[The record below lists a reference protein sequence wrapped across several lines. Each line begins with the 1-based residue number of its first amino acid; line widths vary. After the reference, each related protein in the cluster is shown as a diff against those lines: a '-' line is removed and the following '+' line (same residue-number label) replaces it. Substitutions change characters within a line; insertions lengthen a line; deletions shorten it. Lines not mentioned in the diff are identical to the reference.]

1 MAIDM
6 ELRRELA
13 GQGYAIAELKRL
25 EVQPKATY
33 YKADGTVL
41 PNLPAD
47 PRSVR
52 RYLARGFSLIPPA
65 VSNTG
70 PPEGSFKCE
79 CGKDCHSRIG
89 LISHRR
95 IHKEE

>member
-13 GQGYAIAELKRL
+13 ARGYAIAELKRL

-33 YKADGTVL
+33 YKADGTAL

-52 RYLARGFSLIPPA
+52 RYLARGFSLTPPG

-70 PPEGSFKCE
+70 PPEGSFRCE
-79 CGKDCHSRIG
+79 CGFGAKSAFG
-89 LISHRR
+89 LMAHRR
-95 IHKEE
+95 KHKEE

>member
-6 ELRRELA
+6 GLRRELA

-33 YKADGTVL
+33 YKADGTAL

-47 PRSVR
+47 RRSVR
-52 RYLARGFSLIPPA
+52 RYLARGFTLTPPA

-79 CGKDCHSRIG
+79 CGFEAKSAFG
-89 LISHRR
+89 LMAHRR
-95 IHKEE
+95 KHKEE